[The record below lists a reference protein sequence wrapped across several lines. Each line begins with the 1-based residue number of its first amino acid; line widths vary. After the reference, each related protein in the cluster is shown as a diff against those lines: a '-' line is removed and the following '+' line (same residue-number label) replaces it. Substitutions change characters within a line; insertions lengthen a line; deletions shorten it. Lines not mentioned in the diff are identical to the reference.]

1 MSSWNRLDQVIKHYN
16 FTTNSFSKR
25 LGLKR
30 AESLYQIKR
39 GNYSI
44 SKKLASLISSNFPEI
59 SESWLLTGDGSM
71 FVKEENAAKKIPIY
85 NISAS
90 NFNQEVLLQEDVAQ
104 MEIPLLS
111 HCDFALFNNGDAM
124 SPEILPGSV
133 VILETIEKD
142 AVISGEIFLVVSEH
156 FSVIR
161 FVRNYGADSWKL
173 VSKNTQDYDEI
184 VVKKSEVKAIYKVKG
199 VLSMFSM

>member
-1 MSSWNRLDQVIKHYN
+1 MSSWKRLEQVIKFYG
-16 FTTNSFSKR
+16 FTTNSFANE

-44 SKKLASLISSNFPEI
+44 SKKLAGLIAEVFPDI
-59 SESWLLTGDGSM
+59 SESWLLTGDGEMMVNESES
-71 FVKEENAAKKIPIY
+71 VKKIPIY
-85 NISAS
+85 NIGVS
-90 NFNQEVLLQEDVAQ
+90 NFTVDVLQEDNVPE
-104 MEIPLLS
+104 MEIPLLT

-133 VILETIEKD
+133 VILQTVDID
-142 AVISGEIFLVVSEH
+142 SVVSGDMYMVVSDH

-161 FVRNYGADSWKL
+161 FVRYQDVESWRL
-173 VSKNTQDYDEI
+173 VAKNTDDYDDI
-184 VVKKSEVKAIYKVKG
+184 ILKIKSVKSVYKVKG
-199 VLSMFSM
+199 VLSMLSL